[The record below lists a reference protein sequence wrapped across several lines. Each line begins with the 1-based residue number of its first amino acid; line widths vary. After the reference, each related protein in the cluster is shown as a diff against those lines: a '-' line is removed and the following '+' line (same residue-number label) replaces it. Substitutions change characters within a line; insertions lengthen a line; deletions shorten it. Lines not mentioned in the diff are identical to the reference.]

1 MLVWPIYQSNPFFT
15 LHSNQHHT
23 PSIVTNLLKIQAPS
37 AEALGA
43 IRALKY
49 KYRVYIYISGPLL
62 YIIDPKCQKGPYN
75 RDPFG
80 NSAVVTPTF
89 YCTSGIHCN
98 RSEPCFG
105 GLIEQRGY
113 EVLPCVAIVSSC
125 TSIGNF
131 GLLPFLLRP
140 KACIHHTVYFNCCHF
155 TAWQWSSFKSVIVL
169 HLHIFKR
176 SALILEINISR
187 SSTKP
192 INRRRNAWD

>member
-1 MLVWPIYQSNPFFT
+1 MTTAYEIATYSYDPYT
-15 LHSNQHHT
+15 TETHSSLSIVTHHT
-23 PSIVTNLLKIQAPS
+23 LSIVTNLLKIQAPS

-105 GLIEQRGY
+105 GLIEQSGY

-140 KACIHHTVYFNCCHF
+140 KACIHHTCIF
-155 TAWQWSSFKSVIVL
+155 QLLSFYSLTMI
-169 HLHIFKR
+169 
-176 SALILEINISR
+176 
-187 SSTKP
+187 
-192 INRRRNAWD
+192 

>member
-1 MLVWPIYQSNPFFT
+1 MTTPYEIGTCSYDPYTIVTTYYTRIT
-15 LHSNQHHT
+15 VTHHT
-23 PSIVTNLLKIQAPS
+23 RSIVTNLLKIQAPS

-105 GLIEQRGY
+105 GLIEQSGY

-131 GLLPFLLRP
+131 GLLPFLISLLRP
-140 KACIHHTVYFNCCHF
+140 KACIHHTCIF
-155 TAWQWSSFKSVIVL
+155 QLLSFYSLTMI
-169 HLHIFKR
+169 
-176 SALILEINISR
+176 
-187 SSTKP
+187 
-192 INRRRNAWD
+192 